1 MEITQLG
8 RTGLKVSRLCLG
20 TMNFGPR
27 TSEEDAQEI
36 MTRALDAGVSF
47 FDTADIYGPNGLT
60 EEIVGRWLAKDGRR
74 EQVVLATKLYR
85 PMGPGLNDGGLSA
98 RHIVKACDASLRR
111 LQTDWIDIYQMHHV
125 ERTTPWEEIW
135 QAMDVLIAQGKVIYV
150 GSSNFGGWHIARAQ
164 EVARARGMFGL
175 VSEQSLYNLMSR
187 TVEHEVLP
195 ACQYYG
201 IGIIPWSPLNRGV
214 LGGILKSQS
223 AGRRGNDEAREI
235 LAAHHDQIE
244 QWEDFCAEFGAEPA
258 EIATAWLLH
267 QPAVTAPIAGP
278 GTLAHLETA
287 LRAADLKLDSSALA
301 RLDEI
306 WPGPGPAPESYAW

>member
-27 TSEEDAQEI
+27 TPEGQAHEI
-36 MTRALDAGVSF
+36 MTRALDAEVSF

-60 EEIVGRWLAKDGRR
+60 EEIVGRWLAKDGHRD
-74 EQVVLATKLYR
+74 QVVLATKLYR
-85 PMGPGLNDGGLSA
+85 PMGPGPNDGGLSA
-98 RHIVKACDASLRR
+98 RHIVKACEASLRR

-150 GSSNFGGWHIARAQ
+150 GSSNFAGWHIARAQ
-164 EVARARGMFGL
+164 EVARARNSFGL

-187 TVEHEVLP
+187 AAEHEVLP

-201 IGIIPWSPLNRGV
+201 IGVIPWSPLNRGV

-223 AGRRGNDEAREI
+223 AGRRGNDEARGI
-235 LAAHHDQIE
+235 LAAHRNQIG

-258 EIATAWLLH
+258 EIAIAWLLH
-267 QPAVTAPIAGP
+267 QPAVTAPIVGP
-278 GTLAHLETA
+278 GALAHLETA
-287 LRAADLKLDSSALA
+287 LRAADLKLDHAALA

>member
-1 MEITQLG
+1 VEITRLG

-27 TSEEDAQEI
+27 TSEQDAQEI
-36 MTRALDAGVSF
+36 MARALGAGVSF

-60 EEIVGRWLAKDGRR
+60 EEIVGRWLAKDDHR

-85 PMGPGLNDGGLSA
+85 PMGPGPNDGGLSA
-98 RHIVKACDASLRR
+98 RHIVKACEASLRR

-135 QAMDVLIAQGKVIYV
+135 QAMEVLIAQGKVIYV
-150 GSSNFGGWHIARAQ
+150 GSSNFAGWHIARAQ
-164 EVARARGMFGL
+164 EVARSRGMFGL

-201 IGIIPWSPLNRGV
+201 IGVIPWSRSTGVSSAASSGAVPLDGGAMTKRARSSRRIMTRSGNGRTSALSSARNR
-214 LGGILKSQS
+214 
-223 AGRRGNDEAREI
+223 RRSRSRGCYTSRRSRRQ
-235 LAAHHDQIE
+235 LS
-244 QWEDFCAEFGAEPA
+244 
-258 EIATAWLLH
+258 
-267 QPAVTAPIAGP
+267 GP
-278 GTLAHLETA
+278 G
-287 LRAADLKLDSSALA
+287 R
-301 RLDEI
+301 
-306 WPGPGPAPESYAW
+306 